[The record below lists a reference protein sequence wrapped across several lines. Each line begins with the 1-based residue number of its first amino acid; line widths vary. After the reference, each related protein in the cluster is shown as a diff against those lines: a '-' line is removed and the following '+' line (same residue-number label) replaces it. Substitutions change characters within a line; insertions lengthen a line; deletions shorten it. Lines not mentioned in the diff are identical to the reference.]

1 MREERTK
8 ERIQENIKLLQ
19 SALEGYKEEYE
30 YTYKLRDK
38 YFLKYDDDRE
48 SQVIADALCCY
59 MSELKDQMNQTSSV
73 LDREKEK
80 NRKII
85 ILLKD

>member
-1 MREERTK
+1 MEKRSK
-8 ERIQENIKLLQ
+8 EKIQENIKLLE

-59 MSELKDQMNQTSSV
+59 MDDLKDQMNQTSSV
-73 LDREKEK
+73 LDRERIKLEK
-80 NRKII
+80 GE
-85 ILLKD
+85 

>member
-1 MREERTK
+1 MRKERTK
-8 ERIQENIKLLQ
+8 EQIQENIKLLQ

-38 YFLKYDDDRE
+38 YFLKYDIDRE
-48 SQVIADALCCY
+48 SEVIADALTCY
-59 MSELKDQMNQTSSV
+59 LGELKEQMHQTKYV
-73 LDREKEK
+73 IDIEKRK